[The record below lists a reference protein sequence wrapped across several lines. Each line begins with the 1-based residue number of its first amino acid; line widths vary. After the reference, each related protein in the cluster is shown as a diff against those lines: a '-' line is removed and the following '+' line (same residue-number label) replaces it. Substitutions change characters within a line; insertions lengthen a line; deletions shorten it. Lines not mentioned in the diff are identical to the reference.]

1 MKFKYDLVVRHQQ
14 IHLFLEQVH
23 SEVKVKEYAWFLVQT
38 LSDAKARD
46 PLRAWESSWRRMQG
60 WGDH

>member
-1 MKFKYDLVVRHQQ
+1 MKFKHDLVVRQQQ
-14 IHLFLEQVH
+14 IRLFLEQVEH
-23 SEVKVKEYAWFLVQT
+23 AWFLVQT
-38 LSDAKARD
+38 VSDAKARD